1 MQVFLGGTAGNSTWR
16 KDIAIPLL
24 EAAGVTYFNPQL
36 GVGEWTPAHQQI
48 EAKAK
53 EAASVWLYVITGET
67 RGVASLVEA
76 AYCIGHG
83 DKIALVVVD
92 IEPDTL
98 FDGLPLGE
106 QERKDLNRG
115 RSYLREVAEQN
126 KVPVF
131 TDVEA
136 ATRHAVGIAVS
147 R

>member
-1 MQVFLGGTAGNSTWR
+1 MKVFLGGTAGNSTWR
-16 KDIAIPLL
+16 KDIAIPIL
-24 EAAGVTYFNPQL
+24 EAAGVTFFNPQL

-53 EAASVWLYVITGET
+53 ESAEVWLYVITGET

-76 AYCIGHG
+76 AYCIGQG
-83 DKIALVVVD
+83 GNIALVVSD

-115 RSYLREVAEQN
+115 RSYLREVAVQN

-131 TDVEA
+131 TDVDA
-136 ATRHAVGIAVS
+136 ATRHAVGLVVS